1 LFVGV
6 RVTVPVDVGVIVN
19 VCAVDELEN
28 VNTVGVES
36 PPPEGVIVIVPVYVP
51 FGVTVKL
58 VDAVFTVP
66 DVGPVRVKD
75 VAEETPELLICPL
88 ALLNTAAP
96 VVGGIVAT
104 GVTSNL
110 IYFPISADTNV
121 YEDEVAPEIA
131 EYDPSEESELNH
143 LNVDVPSA
151 TLSV

>member
-1 LFVGV
+1 MFVGV

-75 VAEETPELLICPL
+75 VAEALGFGSLIKKTDEYGATVTLPVYL
-88 ALLNTAAP
+88 APVMSIIGLLNVTTLLEE
-96 VVGGIVAT
+96 VVLYSRSKSLVLVIET
-104 GVTSNL
+104 GDL
-110 IYFPISADTNV
+110 
-121 YEDEVAPEIA
+121 
-131 EYDPSEESELNH
+131 
-143 LNVDVPSA
+143 
-151 TLSV
+151 